1 MRGKTLSEFI
11 DSLYINPEMEIEYSN
26 KKYLISG
33 YRDDDSSYVL
43 RVDTITTASEQ
54 IFFAKNADVQNCVDA
69 FENAKIFD
77 EKTIYEVEDKI
88 TVLYG

>member
-26 KKYLISG
+26 KKFLISG
-33 YRDDDSSYVL
+33 YRDDDNSYVL
-43 RVDTITTASEQ
+43 RVDTITETSEQ

-77 EKTIYEVEDKI
+77 GKTIYEAEDKI

>member
-1 MRGKTLSEFI
+1 MQGKSLSEFI

-33 YRDDDSSYVL
+33 YRDDDNSYVL
-43 RVDTITTASEQ
+43 RVDTIAVSSKQ
-54 IFFAKNADVQNCVDA
+54 ILFVKNSDVQKCVEA
-69 FENAKIFD
+69 FETEKFFD
-77 EKTIYEVEDKI
+77 DKTIYEIEDKI